1 MTISV
6 RPRNAS
12 TLSTTSA
19 QIKRENLQAKNASH
33 HTRASILKSKDRLKQ
48 VTEVEAQSLL
58 DFPKLA
64 IDAAVA
70 HIKSP
75 PSDWGHITVNSK
87 RVLSDLGSSVFSM
100 LFQVPDMKASQT
112 APDQQQ
118 YFLTLIEEIERYL
131 YEIVAMPNNEN
142 ELHEDMRKH
151 KKFIQESI
159 DDIEFLEKYF
169 GITKLSQS
177 AIINFKK
184 LRPVILEV
192 DASGERF

>member
-1 MTISV
+1 MVINTY
-6 RPRNAS
+6 PRSTS
-12 TLSTTSA
+12 TLSHA
-19 QIKRENLQAKNASH
+19 LLYQKQDQLEHKNAEH
-33 HTRASILKSKDRLKQ
+33 HTRVSLLKSKDKLKQ
-48 VTEVEAQSLL
+48 INAIDAELL
-58 DFPKLA
+58 IDFPKLA

-75 PSDWGHITVNSK
+75 PNTWGHTTVNSK
-87 RVLSDLGSSVFSM
+87 RVLSDLGASVFSM
-100 LFQVPDMKASQT
+100 LFKVPDMKQQ
-112 APDQQQ
+112 APEQQKH
-118 YFLTLIEEIERYL
+118 FLSLIEEIERYIF
-131 YEIVAMPNNEN
+131 EVSAMPNNEN

-169 GITKLSQS
+169 GIIKLSPS

-184 LRPVILEV
+184 LRPVILEM